1 MAERQSTS
9 PSIAIC
15 ASVIHSEVVT
25 NIALNVDYAR
35 LEGLMFS
42 FELNTNASNIFSDCG
57 WNCEWSFVFKPCAIV
72 NILIDYKQPLKIG
85 EKRCSQDMC

>member
-25 NIALNVDYAR
+25 NIALALNVDYAW
-35 LEGLMFS
+35 LENLMLS
-42 FELNTNASNIFSDCG
+42 FELNASASNSFSIAAGTANGFCFQALRNSEYFDR
-57 WNCEWSFVFKPCAIV
+57 
-72 NILIDYKQPLKIG
+72 L
-85 EKRCSQDMC
+85 